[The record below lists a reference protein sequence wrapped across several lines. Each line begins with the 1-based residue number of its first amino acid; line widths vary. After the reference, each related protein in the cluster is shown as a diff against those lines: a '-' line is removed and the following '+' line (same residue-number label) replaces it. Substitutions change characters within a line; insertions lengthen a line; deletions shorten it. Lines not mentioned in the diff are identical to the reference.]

1 MRNLWCDEAHTHRPR
16 KTSTDTGISC
26 YRRRFARGDPGVG
39 LGHGHGAR
47 IAPLGLAPT
56 ADRALSRLTDTRH
69 LLVGG
74 GIVPMEQRVAVRALV
89 LVLAVPGEA
98 PSIQLAGEAGEL
110 GLLPKVG
117 RHHFGDKLIL
127 GVDHEGVAAGH
138 PRHDFRVGWV
148 IQHLHELLGEGF
160 AASAAALVAPRR
172 CDGRSPLLNS
182 GMQFVIIL
190 IELGPLGTGGAVGAH
205 SIDKS

>member
-1 MRNLWCDEAHTHRPR
+1 MRNLWCDEANTHRPR
-16 KTSTDTGISC
+16 KTSTETGISC
-26 YRRRFARGDPGVG
+26 YARGDPGVG

-47 IAPLGLAPT
+47 ISPLGLAPT
-56 ADRALSRLTDTRH
+56 SDRALSRLTDTRH

-74 GIVPMEQRVAVRALV
+74 GIVPMEQRVAVALV
-89 LVLAVPGEA
+89 MVLAVPGEA

-117 RHHFGDKLIL
+117 RHHFGDELIL

-138 PRHDFRVGWV
+138 PRHDFRVGRV

-160 AASAAALVAPRR
+160 TASAAALVAPRR

-182 GMQFVIIL
+182 GMQFVITL
-190 IELGPLGTGGAVGAH
+190 IELGPLGTGAAVGAH
-205 SIDKS
+205 SIDKSSI

>member
-1 MRNLWCDEAHTHRPR
+1 MRNLWCDEANTHRPR
-16 KTSTDTGISC
+16 KTSTETGISC
-26 YRRRFARGDPGVG
+26 YARGDPGVG

-47 IAPLGLAPT
+47 ISPLGLAPT
-56 ADRALSRLTDTRH
+56 ASDRALSRLTDTRH

-74 GIVPMEQRVAVRALV
+74 GIVPMEQRVAVALV
-89 LVLAVPGEA
+89 MVLAVPGEA

-117 RHHFGDKLIL
+117 RHHFGDELIL

-138 PRHDFRVGWV
+138 PRHDFRVGRV

-160 AASAAALVAPRR
+160 TASAAALVAPRR

-190 IELGPLGTGGAVGAH
+190 IELGPLGTGAAVGAH

>member
-1 MRNLWCDEAHTHRPR
+1 MRNLRCDEAHTHRPR
-16 KTSTDTGISC
+16 KTSTETGISC
-26 YRRRFARGDPGVG
+26 YARGDPGVG

-74 GIVPMEQRVAVRALV
+74 GIVPMEQRVAVALV
-89 LVLAVPGEA
+89 MVLAVPGEA

-117 RHHFGDKLIL
+117 RHHFGDELIL

-138 PRHDFRVGWV
+138 PRHDFRVGRV

-172 CDGRSPLLNS
+172 CDGRFPLLNS

-190 IELGPLGTGGAVGAH
+190 IELGPLGTGAAVGAH

>member
-1 MRNLWCDEAHTHRPR
+1 MRNLWGDEAHAHRPR
-16 KTSTDTGISC
+16 KIGAGTGTSC
-26 YRRRFARGDPGVG
+26 YRHRFARGDPGVG
-39 LGHGHGAR
+39 LGHGHEAR
-47 IAPLGLAPT
+47 IAPLGLAP
-56 ADRALSRLTDTRH
+56 AASDRALSRLADTRH

-89 LVLAVPGEA
+89 LVLAVPSEA
-98 PSIQLAGEAGEL
+98 PPIQLAGEAGEL

-117 RHHFGDKLIL
+117 RHHFGDELIL
-127 GVDHEGVAAGH
+127 GVDSEGVAAGH
-138 PRHDFRVGWV
+138 PRHDLRVGRV

-182 GMQFVIIL
+182 GKQFVIIL
-190 IELGPLGTGGAVGAH
+190 IELGPLGTVAAVGTH
-205 SIDKS
+205 